1 MSITLYELAG
11 ADPALRFSPY
21 CWRIRLALAHKDLPV
36 ETIAWHYT
44 DTKKLAFSGQGKVP
58 ILVDNDEVIA
68 DSWAI
73 ATYLDE
79 AYSDYPPLF
88 PDGTA
93 HLLFLNAWADGV
105 LNPAISRL
113 IVSDVHKAVR
123 PKDQAYYRTSR
134 EASFGRTLEEV
145 TAARDTDVV
154 AFRRI
159 LQPVRTV
166 LASQPW
172 LGGDQPDYADYILAG
187 SLMWPRCVSRFQLLE
202 ADDPV
207 TIWFAE
213 VRALFGG
220 LGDSAPTV

>member
-1 MSITLYELAG
+1 MTITLYELAG
-11 ADPALRFSPY
+11 ADPALRFSPF

-36 ETIAWHYT
+36 ETIAWHFT
-44 DTKKLAFSGQGKVP
+44 DTKKLTFSGQRKVP
-58 ILVDNDEVIA
+58 VLVDNDQVIA
-68 DSWAI
+68 GSWAI
-73 ATYLDE
+73 AAYLDE

-88 PDGTA
+88 PAGTA

-113 IVSDVHKAVR
+113 IVSDVYKIVR

-134 EASFGRTLEEV
+134 EAFFGRPLEEI
-145 TAARDTDVV
+145 TATRDTDVV

-166 LASQPW
+166 LAAQAW
-172 LGGDQPDYADYILAG
+172 LGGNQPDYADYIVAG

-202 ADDPV
+202 TDDPV
-207 TIWFAE
+207 AIWFAE

-220 LGDSAPTV
+220 LGDSATTV